1 MLDDFLI
8 VSPRKTA
15 DTDDVTLERGR
26 SEGALFDSLLMKLH
40 FFPKTAQKLVFLRKK
55 EMKLFYEIMVNRE
68 KIMKPLEVSPSE
80 VSPKIVN
87 FQK

>member
-1 MLDDFLI
+1 M
-8 VSPRKTA
+8 V
-15 DTDDVTLERGR
+15 
-26 SEGALFDSLLMKLH
+26 KLH

-55 EMKLFYEIMVNRE
+55 EVKLFYETMINRE
-68 KIMKPLEVSPSE
+68 KNYETVGGFTKKSE